1 MTEIILRNLHAH
13 LIRASQL
20 LQGQIWLNIII
31 IIHME
36 LCTSQATSLSFLTQ
50 LSFLIKKFSE
60 QTETF

>member
-1 MTEIILRNLHAH
+1 MLH
-13 LIRASQL
+13 LIWASQL

-36 LCTSQATSLSFLTQ
+36 RYTSQATSLSFLTQ